1 MPVYN
6 QWVPARYSDSVLSVG
21 KGIIGM
27 FGPKWK
33 NSDPDVRV
41 AAARE
46 LSDMEIL
53 QKMVATDGDWFVRHR
68 VFDMI
73 RDQDPGDAVYAFLA
87 RHAGDE
93 EIRRKA
99 VKKLG
104 DEAELEH
111 VAKEDKY
118 RFVRD
123 AAEHRLDELRRNVWG
138 ERPA

>member
-1 MPVYN
+1 
-6 QWVPARYSDSVLSVG
+6 
-21 KGIIGM
+21 M

-93 EIRRKA
+93 
-99 VKKLG
+99 
-104 DEAELEH
+104 AELEY

-138 ERPA
+138 ESPA